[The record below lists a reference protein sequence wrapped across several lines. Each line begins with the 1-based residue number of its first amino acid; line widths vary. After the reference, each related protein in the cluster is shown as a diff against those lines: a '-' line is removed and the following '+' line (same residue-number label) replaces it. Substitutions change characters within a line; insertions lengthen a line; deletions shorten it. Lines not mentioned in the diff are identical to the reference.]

1 MGGDAYKVFVVE
13 DSPLLT
19 RFLLERLRASEIT
32 VVGHAD
38 NAEDAIS
45 GIAESRPDAVII
57 DLGLRIGTGFDIL
70 RALQK
75 SNGGHHP
82 VRMVL
87 TNNPRP
93 PLESMA
99 RRCGADYFFD
109 KAKDINRMV
118 EALEALRREANP
130 RGDARD

>member
-19 RFLLERLRASEIT
+19 RFLLERLRASEIA

-38 NAEDAIS
+38 NAESAIS

-70 RALQK
+70 RALQMTAADHRPK
-75 SNGGHHP
+75 
-82 VRMVL
+82 RMVL
-87 TNNPRP
+87 TNHTLPSV
-93 PLESMA
+93 EAMA
-99 RRCGADYFFD
+99 RRWGADYFFD

-118 EALEALRREANP
+118 ETIESLA
-130 RGDARD
+130 GH